1 MWSRLTTWTDD
12 RQVALY
18 LGALLVGA
26 VVGLAVPSVAG
37 PTEHAV
43 NPALGLLL
51 YATFLAVPFARIW
64 HALRDRRFLVTVVV
78 VNFLCVPVV
87 VWVLTRFIA
96 GDQALLVGVL
106 FVLLAPCVDYVIVF
120 TGLAGGAAD
129 RLLAA
134 TPLLML
140 AQMVLLPVWLRL
152 FAGAE
157 VVASIDMG
165 PFVSAFLWLIVVPLL
180 AAGVTQWASGR
191 SGVIGTTGRGLSGL
205 SAGLMVPLM
214 MVVLAVV
221 VASQID
227 GVSARWRDLVAVVPV
242 YVMFS
247 LIMPVI
253 GGVAGRVAGLGVA
266 SRRAVV
272 FSAVTRNSLVVLPLV
287 LALPAAYD
295 LSPLVVV
302 TQTLVELLV
311 MVTMVRVVPKL
322 VR

>member
-1 MWSRLTTWTDD
+1 MRSHLATWMNDH
-12 RQVALY
+12 QVALY
-18 LGALLVGA
+18 LCALLVGA
-26 VVGLAVPSVAG
+26 VVGLSVPSVAS
-37 PTEHAV
+37 PAEQAI

-51 YATFLAVPFARIW
+51 YTTFLAVPFGRIG
-64 HALRDRRFLVTVVV
+64 HALRDWRFLVTVFV
-78 VNFLCVPVV
+78 VNFLCVPLV

-96 GDQALLVGVL
+96 SDRALLVGVL

-157 VVASIDMG
+157 VVESIETG
-165 PFVSAFLWLIVVPLL
+165 PFVSAFVWLIVVPLV
-180 AAGVTQWASGR
+180 AAGATQWARWWFFSD
-191 SGVIGTTGRGLSGL
+191 LF
-205 SAGLMVPLM
+205 ADLMVPLM

-227 GVSARWRDLVAVVPV
+227 GVSDRWRDLVVVVPV
-242 YVMFS
+242 YVVFPLAMA
-247 LIMPVI
+247 LI
-253 GGVAGRVAGLGVA
+253 GGAASRIARLEMA

-272 FSAVTRNSLVVLPLV
+272 FTAVTRNSLVVLPLV

>member
-1 MWSRLTTWTDD
+1 MVPMWNRLTSRMDD
-12 RQVALY
+12 HQVLLY
-18 LGALLVGA
+18 LCALLVGA
-26 VVGLAVPSVAG
+26 VVGLASPSVAS
-37 PTEHAV
+37 PAEHAI

-51 YATFLAVPFARIW
+51 YATFLAVPFVRIGD
-64 HALRDRRFLVTVVV
+64 ALRDWRFLVTVFVV
-78 VNFLCVPVV
+78 DFLCVPVV

-96 GDQALLVGVL
+96 SDRALLVGVL

-157 VVASIDMG
+157 VVSSVEMG
-165 PFVSAFLWLIVVPLL
+165 PFVSAFVWLVVVPLV
-180 AAGVTQWASGR
+180 AAGVTQWAQAAQKSG
-191 SGVIGTTGRGLSGL
+191 GRFLSDL
-205 SAGLMVPLM
+205 FAGLMVPLM

-227 GVSARWRDLVAVVPV
+227 GVSDRWRDLVTVVPV
-242 YVMFS
+242 YVVFS
-247 LIMPVI
+247 LVMPVV
-253 GGVAGRVAGLGVA
+253 GGVAAKVARLEVA

-272 FSAVTRNSLVVLPLV
+272 FTAVTRNSLVVLPLV

-295 LSPLVVV
+295 LAPLVVV
-302 TQTLVELLV
+302 TQTLIELLV
-311 MVTMVRVVPKL
+311 MVMMVRLVPKL

>member
-1 MWSRLTTWTDD
+1 MRTRLATWMDD

-18 LGALLVGA
+18 LGALLVGG
-26 VVGLAVPSVAG
+26 VVGLSFPSVAT
-37 PTEHAV
+37 PAEHAI

-51 YATFLAVPFARIW
+51 YATFLAVPFGRIG
-64 HALRDRRFLVTVVV
+64 HALRDWRFLVTVFV
-78 VNFLCVPVV
+78 VNFLCVPLV
-87 VWVLTRFIA
+87 VWVLTRPFT
-96 GDQALLVGVL
+96 GDADRALLVGLL

-152 FAGAE
+152 FAGAG
-157 VVASIDMG
+157 VVESVEMG
-165 PFVSAFLWLIVVPLL
+165 PFISAFIWLIVVPLL
-180 AAGVTQWASGR
+180 AAGITQWAQR
-191 SGVIGTTGRGLSGL
+191 SDWSFLSGL
-205 SAGLMVPLM
+205 FADLMVPLM

-227 GVSARWRDLVAVVPV
+227 GVSGRWRELVTVVPV
-242 YVMFS
+242 YVVFS
-247 LIMPVI
+247 LVMPLI
-253 GGVAGRVAGLGVA
+253 GGAAARFARLEVA
-266 SRRAVV
+266 SHRAVV
-272 FSAVTRNSLVVLPLV
+272 FTAVTRNSLVVLPLV

-311 MVTMVRVVPKL
+311 MVTMVRLVPKL